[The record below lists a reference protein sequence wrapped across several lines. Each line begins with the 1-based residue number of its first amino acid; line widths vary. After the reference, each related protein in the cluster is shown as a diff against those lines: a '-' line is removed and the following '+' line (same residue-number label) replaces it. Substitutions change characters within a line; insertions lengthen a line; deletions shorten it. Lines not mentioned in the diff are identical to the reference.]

1 MSGFADLA
9 EKHFAATAEL
19 QAANSRIVTLEAEN
33 ATLVEAAAADSGK
46 IVDLT
51 AKLEAAQTLVNA
63 KDSEIVTLKADVV
76 TAKGTAAAVIAAQ
89 GLSPDALPPLEPRAE
104 VKDKKNLTMTERCLA
119 AAKANGNGGA
129 RN

>member
-1 MSGFADLA
+1 MLDFSKKAETHFDAA
-9 EKHFAATAEL
+9 EKLAT
-19 QAANSRIVTLEAEN
+19 ANSRIATLEAEVQS
-33 ATLVEAAAADSGK
+33 LKEVAAADSGK